1 MHQSSLRCALLVF
14 IAGCLL
20 TACRPIATI
29 PVVVAT
35 VETANVINTEEPI
48 PADARRGDAD
58 DPAIWLHPTDSAQS
72 LVIGAL
78 KEGGLDVY
86 DLDGQRLQAIQP
98 AGVRYN
104 NVDIEYDFSLAGN
117 PVDLVVATDRYGDKL
132 VFFTIDPQTRQLNDV
147 TDPANPLIFTA
158 PGEVSNKATTAYGL
172 ALYRSPT
179 TGARYAFATRREEL
193 EIAQLEFVDNGN
205 GLIGV
210 RPVRTITL
218 PAPVDDREPQAEGM
232 VADQQLGFLYIAQEK
247 VGIWKVSAE
256 PASETDPVLIHAVA
270 PEGDTLVADAE
281 GLTIYY
287 AAAGAGYLIASSQ
300 SANSF
305 SVYTRGEENQ
315 YLGRFQVGTDKGV
328 GIDGSQGC
336 DGAGVIS
343 TPLGARFAQGLLVVH
358 DGTNA
363 VPVQL
368 TSNPNANTNFK
379 FVPWETVAH
388 AFDPPLVIDTASYD
402 PRQP

>member
-1 MHQSSLRCALLVF
+1 
-14 IAGCLL
+14 
-20 TACRPIATI
+20 
-29 PVVVAT
+29 VVAAT
-35 VETANVINTEEPI
+35 VETTNVLYAEGPI
-48 PADARRGDAD
+48 PADARPGDAD
-58 DPAIWLHPTDSAQS
+58 DPAIWVHPTDSAQS

-86 DLDGQRLQAIQP
+86 DLEGQRLQAIQP

-104 NVDIEYDFSLAGN
+104 NVDIEYNFSLNGN
-117 PVDLVVATDRYGDKL
+117 LVDLVVTTDRYGDKL
-132 VFFTIDPQTRQLNDV
+132 VFFTIDPQTRQLVDV
-147 TDPANPLIFTA
+147 TDPSNPLIFTP

-172 ALYRSPT
+172 ALYHSPT

-218 PAPVDDREPQAEGM
+218 PAPADDREPQAEGM
-232 VADQQLGFLYIAQEK
+232 VVDQQLGFLYIAQEK

-256 PASETDPVLIHAVA
+256 PDGDPRPRLIHAAA
-270 PEGDTLVADAE
+270 PEGDTLVADVE

-300 SANSF
+300 SANNF
-305 SVYTRGEENQ
+305 SVYTRDAENQ
-315 YLGRFQVGTDKGV
+315 YLGRFQVGTDSSGAE
-328 GIDGSQGC
+328 IDGSQGC

-343 TPLGARFAQGLLVVH
+343 TGLGERFAQGLLVVH
-358 DGTNA
+358 DGTNE
-363 VPVQL
+363 VPAQQ
-368 TSNPNANTNFK
+368 TDNPNDNTNFK
-379 FVPWETVAH
+379 FVPWEVVAN
-388 AFDPPLVIDTASYD
+388 AFEPPLLIDPVGYD